1 MITTRNGFSR
11 LSSPLNLRSIAHKR
25 RKRDQISAA
34 ADLVSGEQH
43 PTKWTAAAAARACGV
58 SASSLYN
65 ELRRRR
71 EQAAH
76 RAAFQQ
82 RNAAA
87 LTQIIQAQA

>member
-1 MITTRNGFSR
+1 MMTLIGFSR
-11 LSSPLNLRSIAHKR
+11 LSAPLSLRSIAHKR

-34 ADLVSGEQH
+34 ADLVNGGQH
-43 PTKWTAAAAARACGV
+43 PVKWTVTAAAKVCGV
-58 SASSLYN
+58 SLGSVHN

-71 EQAAH
+71 EQASH

-87 LTQIIQAQA
+87 LAQIIQAQA